1 MSAKFVKGCFFN
13 CRSRTF
19 LVYHLH
25 SPVKQI
31 FGKDGIHASIK
42 EDTLLYSKPD
52 EKLEYYPMNVSKKR
66 NN

>member
-1 MSAKFVKGCFFN
+1 MLAKFVKGCFFN

-42 EDTLLYSKPD
+42 EDTLLTRREARVLPNECVK
-52 EKLEYYPMNVSKKR
+52 KKR